1 MVAPFRDIGNITF
14 YTSAFQ
20 ISTLNIASEFDI
32 DMDMNN
38 GSIVNNIIYGES
50 GEYDKVRG
58 HSLTPRVYSS
68 RSISSSIVSNSGNKS
83 YHDKVQWESNNMVEN
98 NPVTMSES
106 HSSNTWPLQVK
117 HMVSAMSGV

>member
-83 YHDKVQWESNNMVEN
+83 YHDKVQ
-98 NPVTMSES
+98 
-106 HSSNTWPLQVK
+106 
-117 HMVSAMSGV
+117 